1 MSNSPNLG
9 LNLQATGTN
18 NGTWGVVLNTNQSI
32 IDSRLGARVSVDC
45 SGSSNITV
53 SSTDAQNFFQT
64 LTGALTGNIKYIL
77 PAQGA
82 LYYIKNSTTGS
93 YTITIVN
100 DAAGTGVVLPQ
111 STAQLL
117 TSNPDTT
124 TVSSVTASVSSF
136 TDLTVTHQL
145 TASVAT
151 GTAPFVVSST
161 TPVANLSIGGNAAT
175 ATALTGTLG
184 VAAGGTGA
192 VTLTGILVGN
202 GTSAFTA
209 VTAPTG
215 TIVGTTDTQTL
226 SAKRVVPR
234 ITTITSSATPTINT
248 DNCDAVTITAL
259 ATAITSMTTNL
270 SGTPNNFDK
279 LIIRI
284 KDDGS
289 ARAITWGASFAAE
302 GTALPTTTVIS
313 KILTVGFI
321 WNSLASVWG
330 CVGSAQEA

>member
-45 SGSSNITV
+45 SGAADITV
-53 SSTDAQNFFQT
+53 SSSQAQNFFQT
-64 LTGALTGNIKYIL
+64 LTGVLTGNIKYIL

-82 LYYIKNSTTGS
+82 LYYIKNSTTGAF
-93 YTITIVN
+93 TITILN
-100 DAAGTGVVLPQ
+100 DAAGTGVALPQ
-111 STAQLL
+111 GTALLL

-124 TVSSVTASVSSF
+124 TVAQIIQGNTF

-145 TASVAT
+145 TASVTT
-151 GTAPFVVSST
+151 GTAPFVISST

-184 VAAGGTGA
+184 VAGGGTGA
-192 VTLTGILVGN
+192 VTLTGILNGN

-209 VTAPTG
+209 VAAPAG

-226 SAKRVVPR
+226 TNKRITPR

-248 DNCDAVTITAL
+248 DNCDAVNITAL
-259 ATAITSMTTNL
+259 ATNITSMTSSL
-270 SGTPNNFDK
+270 SGTPNDFDK
-279 LIIRI
+279 LTIRI
-284 KDDGS
+284 KDSGAPRTIS
-289 ARAITWGASFAAE
+289 WGASFASE
-302 GTALPTTTVIS
+302 GATLPTTTITS
-313 KILTVGFI
+313 KLLTIGLI
-321 WNSLASVWG
+321 WNNSASIWG
-330 CVGSAQEA
+330 CVATAQEA

>member
-32 IDSRLGARVSVDC
+32 IDSRLGARLSKDC
-45 SGSSNITV
+45 SGSADITV
-53 SSTDAQNFFQT
+53 SSTEAQNFFQT
-64 LTGALTGNIKYIL
+64 LTGVLTGNIKYIL

-93 YTITIVN
+93 FTITIVN
-100 DAAGTGVVLPQ
+100 DAAGTGVILPQ
-111 STAQLL
+111 GTAQLL

-124 TVSSVTASVSSF
+124 TVTSVTASVTSF

-151 GTAPFVVSST
+151 GTAPFVISST

-192 VTLTGILVGN
+192 TTLTGLLLGN
-202 GTSAFTA
+202 GTSAVST
-209 VTAPTG
+209 VTAPSG
-215 TIVGTTDTQTL
+215 TVVGTSDTQTL
-226 SAKRVVPR
+226 SAKRIVPR

-259 ATAITSMTTNL
+259 ATNITSMTSSL

-284 KDDGS
+284 KDDGNPRIIS
-289 ARAITWGASFAAE
+289 WGASFLAE
-302 GTALPTTTVIS
+302 GTTLPVTTVAS
-313 KILTVGFI
+313 KLLTVGFL
-321 WNSLASVWG
+321 WNSVASVWG